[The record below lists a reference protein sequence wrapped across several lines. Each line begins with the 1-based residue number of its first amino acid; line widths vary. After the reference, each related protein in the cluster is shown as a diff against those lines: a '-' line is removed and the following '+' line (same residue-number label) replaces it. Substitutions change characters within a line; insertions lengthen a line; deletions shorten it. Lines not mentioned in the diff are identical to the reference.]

1 MQYASRKVMER
12 DWRIVVPDEEA
23 SGASVL
29 LIRGGCGLQNGLQ
42 NKIKMHIRMD
52 ETMNFI
58 CVAL

>member
-1 MQYASRKVMER
+1 MER